1 MYSES
6 RRIMKIR
13 TKIILLSS
21 AIGSLILVSFAV
33 YVSYFTAKTL
43 ESKFYIRL
51 EENARMLGTHVFN
64 SKSYKDKGYYELSNQ
79 FINQF
84 SLGRNFLV
92 RVEKNRKQPRYE
104 PLLPMSNAFFEEAI
118 EKGKA
123 ELMMGDTAYV
133 ALFFE
138 DKDHDKNLVVVSSAV
153 DDFGIAEHKD
163 LNRALISGIVIF
175 LFFIF
180 LISFYFADKL
190 LNPIASINK
199 RIGLINISNLNLRL
213 STKKTKEKDEIEVLI
228 TNINDMLSRLEIAV
242 KSQRSFISNASHS
255 LRTPMTIISGESELA
270 LHSLDPKHPAHYSLE
285 MVSREVDRMNLI
297 VNNLLLLSRT
307 GYDGK
312 VQNMSY
318 VRIDELL
325 YNVKESEGYLNDNH
339 RIFLDFSNIPED
351 SNLLTVYVNQDLFFI
366 GLSNIISNACKYGN
380 EKEVKVSIEVDHS
393 KIIIRVVD
401 QGIGIPDQDKPHIF
415 ESFFRASN
423 VGSIYGNGLGLVLAK
438 NIFELHDASLTID
451 STEGKGTVVTITCPI
466 AVL

>member
-1 MYSES
+1 
-6 RRIMKIR
+6 MKIR

-21 AIGSLILVSFAV
+21 AIGSLILLSFAV

-84 SLGRNFLV
+84 SFGRNYLV
-92 RVEKNRKQPRYE
+92 RVEKNKKQPRYE
-104 PLLPMSNAFFEEAI
+104 PLLPMGNFFFEEAI
-118 EKGKA
+118 ENGKA
-123 ELMMGDTAYV
+123 ELMINDTAYV

-138 DKDHDKNLVVVSSAV
+138 DKDHDKNLVVVSAAV
-153 DDFGIAEHKD
+153 DEFGEAEHAD
-163 LNRALISGIVIF
+163 LNRALISGVVIF
-175 LFFIF
+175 LFLIV
-180 LISFYFADKL
+180 LISFYFAEKL

-199 RIGLINISNLNLRL
+199 RIGQINISNLNMRL
-213 STKKTKEKDEIEVLI
+213 PTKKTKEKDEIEVLI
-228 TNINDMLSRLEIAV
+228 SNINDMLSRLEIAV

-255 LRTPMTIISGESELA
+255 LRTPMTIISGEAELA
-270 LHSLDPKHPAHYSLE
+270 LNSVDAKHPAHYSLE

-297 VNNLLLLSRT
+297 VSNLLLLSRT

-312 VQNMSY
+312 VQNMSH

-325 YNVKESEGYLNDNH
+325 YKVKESEGYLNDNH

-351 SNLLTVYVNQDLFFI
+351 SNLLSVYVNEDLFFI

-393 KIIIRVVD
+393 KIVIRVMD
-401 QGIGIPDQDKPHIF
+401 QGIGIPDRDKPHIF

-423 VGSIYGNGLGLVLAK
+423 VGNIYGNGLGLVLAK
-438 NIFELHDASLTID
+438 NIFELHDATLTID
-451 STEGKGTVVTITCPI
+451 STEGKGTIVTITCPI
-466 AVL
+466 ADF

>member
-1 MYSES
+1 
-6 RRIMKIR
+6 MKIR

-21 AIGSLILVSFAV
+21 AIGSLILLSFAV

-84 SLGRNFLV
+84 SFGRNFLV
-92 RVEKNRKQPRYE
+92 RVSKHGKQPRYE
-104 PLLPMSNAFFEEAI
+104 PLLPMDNSFFEEAI

-123 ELMMGDTAYV
+123 ELMINDTAYV
-133 ALFFE
+133 ALFFA

-153 DDFGIAEHKD
+153 DEFGEAEHAD
-163 LNRALISGIVIF
+163 LNRALISGVIIF
-175 LFFIF
+175 LC
-180 LISFYFADKL
+180 LIILLSFYFAEKL

-213 STKKTKEKDEIEVLI
+213 PTKKTKEKDEIEVLI
-228 TNINDMLSRLEIAV
+228 SNINDMLSRLEIAV

-270 LHSLDPKHPAHYSLE
+270 LNSLDPKHPAHYSLE
-285 MVSREVDRMNLI
+285 MVTREVDRMNLI

-325 YNVKESEGYLNDNH
+325 YKVKESEGYLNDNH

-351 SNLLTVYVNQDLFFI
+351 SNLLSVYVNEDLFFI

-393 KIIIRVVD
+393 KIVIRVMD

-438 NIFELHDASLTID
+438 NIFELHDATLTID
-451 STEGKGTVVTITCPI
+451 SKEGKGTIVTITCPI
-466 AVL
+466 ADF

>member
-1 MYSES
+1 
-6 RRIMKIR
+6 MKIR

-21 AIGSLILVSFAV
+21 AIGSLILLSFAV

-51 EENARMLGTHVFN
+51 EENAKMLGNHVFN
-64 SKSYKDKGYYELSNQ
+64 SQSYKDKGYYELSNQ

-84 SLGRNFLV
+84 SFGKNFLV
-92 RVEKNRKQPRYE
+92 RVAKNKKQPRYE
-104 PLLPMSNAFFEEAI
+104 PLLPMDNSFFEEAI

-123 ELMMGDTAYV
+123 ELMLNDTAYV

-138 DKDHDKNLVVVSSAV
+138 DKGHDKNLVVVSSAV
-153 DDFGIAEHKD
+153 DDFGKAEHAD
-163 LNRALISGIVIF
+163 LNRALISGVAIF
-175 LFFIF
+175 LIFIV
-180 LISFYFADKL
+180 LISFYFAEKL
-190 LNPIASINK
+190 LNPIASINN
-199 RIGLINISNLNLRL
+199 RIGLINISNLNMRL
-213 STKKTKEKDEIEVLI
+213 PTKKTKEKDEIEVLI
-228 TNINDMLSRLEIAV
+228 SNINDMLSRLEIAV

-270 LHSLDPKHPAHYSLE
+270 LNSLDPKHPAHYSLE

-312 VQNMSY
+312 VQNMSL

-325 YNVKESEGYLNDNH
+325 YSVKESEGYLNDNH

-351 SNLLTVYVNQDLFFI
+351 SNLLSVYVNEDLFFI

-380 EKEVKVSIEVDHS
+380 EKEVKVSIEVIHS
-393 KIIIRVVD
+393 KIVIRVID
-401 QGIGIPDQDKPHIF
+401 QGIGIPDRDKPHIF

-438 NIFELHDASLTID
+438 NIFELHDASLTIE
-451 STEGKGTVVTITCPI
+451 STEGKGTIVTITCPI
-466 AVL
+466 ADF

>member
-1 MYSES
+1 
-6 RRIMKIR
+6 MKIR

-21 AIGSLILVSFAV
+21 AIGSLILLSFAV
-33 YVSYFTAKTL
+33 YVSYFTSKTL
-43 ESKFYIRL
+43 ESKFFIRL
-51 EENARMLGTHVFN
+51 EENARMVGTHVLN
-64 SKSYKDKGYYELSNQ
+64 SKTYKDKSYYELSNK

-84 SLGRNFLV
+84 SFGKNFLV
-92 RVEKNRKQPRYE
+92 RVSKNKKQPHYE
-104 PLLPMSNAFFEEAI
+104 PLLPMGNAFFEEAI
-118 EKGKA
+118 ERGRS
-123 ELMMGDTAYV
+123 ELMFNDTAYV

-153 DDFGIAEHKD
+153 DDFGKAEHAD
-163 LNRALISGIVIF
+163 LNQALVSGVVIF

-180 LISFYFADKL
+180 VISFYFADKL

-213 STKKTKEKDEIEVLI
+213 PSKETKEKDEIEVLI
-228 TNINDMLSRLEIAV
+228 SNINDMLNRLETAV

-270 LHSLDPKHPAHYSLE
+270 LNSLDNKHPAHYSLE

-312 VQNMSY
+312 VQNMSH

-325 YNVKESEGYLNDNH
+325 YSVKESEGYLNDNH
-339 RIFLDFSNIPED
+339 RIFLDFSNIPDD

-380 EKEVKVSIEVDHS
+380 EQEVKVSIEVVDS
-393 KIIIRVVD
+393 KIVIRVID
-401 QGIGIPDQDKPHIF
+401 RGIGIPDRDKPHIF

-438 NIFELHDASLTID
+438 NIFELHDATLTID
-451 STEGKGTVVTITCPI
+451 STEGEGTTVTIHCPI